1 MLLDSGEEHQIN
13 ERWEQGRLVAC
24 SLYSCILFAQG
35 SDIHRVFFAISA
47 FARLFVSKLGQD
59 LRAVFSAQMSSISF
73 GASNRKPFHLLN
85 SFSCAGASRYNI

>member
-47 FARLFVSKLGQD
+47 FCASVRIQIRSGPAR
-59 LRAVFSAQMSSISF
+59 SI
-73 GASNRKPFHLLN
+73 
-85 SFSCAGASRYNI
+85 